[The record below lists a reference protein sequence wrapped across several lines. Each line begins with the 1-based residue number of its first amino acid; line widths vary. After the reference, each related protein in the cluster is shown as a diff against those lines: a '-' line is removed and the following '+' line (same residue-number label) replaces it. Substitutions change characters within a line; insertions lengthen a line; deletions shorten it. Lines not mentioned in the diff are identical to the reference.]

1 MNPRHD
7 AKKPLKESTCQTTQ
21 RDTETIPK
29 ERKRDLRSIKRICE
43 KYERKAAGRYGT
55 ELAGRLLFAL
65 SRDVQAALDRAQ
77 ELNSRREARI
87 RELEQVCDEWQR
99 SFQDISKHTQGIFGV
114 VPMTPSAVSARLDQ
128 QKAHIEKLEADIQSS
143 RRIFQKEK
151 DDFQSI
157 LKMHQDAARRSAS
170 ADAIRFEEQVK
181 MMMTKQS
188 KALAEQRE
196 ARIKMET
203 ETREYLQA
211 KESKDREIEALR
223 SELRTLATENQVL
236 KSEASNYEQAFDDAM
251 QRARAESL
259 VLMKSREAMWKHEF
273 HSFQLEAS
281 ASSEVDGLRSTV
293 EALRRQ
299 LTSLSQMYKQDTKTL
314 RERLT
319 EEQFTSS
326 SLRELLGTDN

>member
-1 MNPRHD
+1 
-7 AKKPLKESTCQTTQ
+7 
-21 RDTETIPK
+21 
-29 ERKRDLRSIKRICE
+29 
-43 KYERKAAGRYGT
+43 
-55 ELAGRLLFAL
+55 
-65 SRDVQAALDRAQ
+65 
-77 ELNSRREARI
+77 
-87 RELEQVCDEWQR
+87 
-99 SFQDISKHTQGIFGV
+99 
-114 VPMTPSAVSARLDQ
+114 MTPSAVSARLDQ

-211 KESKDREIEALR
+211 KETKDREIEALR

>member
-1 MNPRHD
+1 
-7 AKKPLKESTCQTTQ
+7 
-21 RDTETIPK
+21 
-29 ERKRDLRSIKRICE
+29 
-43 KYERKAAGRYGT
+43 
-55 ELAGRLLFAL
+55 
-65 SRDVQAALDRAQ
+65 
-77 ELNSRREARI
+77 
-87 RELEQVCDEWQR
+87 
-99 SFQDISKHTQGIFGV
+99 
-114 VPMTPSAVSARLDQ
+114 
-128 QKAHIEKLEADIQSS
+128 
-143 RRIFQKEK
+143 
-151 DDFQSI
+151 
-157 LKMHQDAARRSAS
+157 
-170 ADAIRFEEQVK
+170 

-203 ETREYLQA
+203 ETLEYLQA
-211 KESKDREIEALR
+211 KETKDREIEALR

-236 KSEASNYEQAFDDAM
+236 KSEASNNEQAFDDAM

-299 LTSLSQMYKQDTKTL
+299 LTSLSQMYKQDTTTL

>member
-1 MNPRHD
+1 MKVIYSAYD
-7 AKKPLKESTCQTTQ
+7 VLF
-21 RDTETIPK
+21 PK
-29 ERKRDLRSIKRICE
+29 TFKLACEIKFI
-43 KYERKAAGRYGT
+43 KSS
-55 ELAGRLLFAL
+55 L
-65 SRDVQAALDRAQ
+65 
-77 ELNSRREARI
+77 
-87 RELEQVCDEWQR
+87 
-99 SFQDISKHTQGIFGV
+99 
-114 VPMTPSAVSARLDQ
+114 P
-128 QKAHIEKLEADIQSS
+128 KLIK
-143 RRIFQKEK
+143 IFQKEK
-151 DDFQSI
+151 DDFQNI
-157 LKMHQDAARRSAS
+157 LKMHQDAARKSAR

-203 ETREYLQA
+203 ETLEYLQA
-211 KESKDREIEALR
+211 KETKDREIEALR

-236 KSEASNYEQAFDDAM
+236 KSEASNNEQAFDDAM

-299 LTSLSQMYKQDTKTL
+299 LTSLSQMYKQDTTTL

>member
-128 QKAHIEKLEADIQSS
+128 QKAHIEKLEADI
-143 RRIFQKEK
+143 
-151 DDFQSI
+151 
-157 LKMHQDAARRSAS
+157 
-170 ADAIRFEEQVK
+170 
-181 MMMTKQS
+181 
-188 KALAEQRE
+188 
-196 ARIKMET
+196 
-203 ETREYLQA
+203 
-211 KESKDREIEALR
+211 
-223 SELRTLATENQVL
+223 
-236 KSEASNYEQAFDDAM
+236 
-251 QRARAESL
+251 
-259 VLMKSREAMWKHEF
+259 
-273 HSFQLEAS
+273 
-281 ASSEVDGLRSTV
+281 
-293 EALRRQ
+293 
-299 LTSLSQMYKQDTKTL
+299 
-314 RERLT
+314 
-319 EEQFTSS
+319 
-326 SLRELLGTDN
+326 